1 MEWLGQIGGI
11 AGIAALIGVVLS
23 YLSSNRN
30 SCTEEFKAVLNGL
43 QIQLTNSQHE
53 NGRLLDKI
61 DKLESTIEKLE
72 TKIEKLTEEINKL
85 RTENYELRMQL
96 REQGLRG

>member
-11 AGIAALIGVVLS
+11 AGIAALVGVLLS
-23 YLSSNRN
+23 YRSSSRN
-30 SCTEEFKAVLNGL
+30 SYDEEFKIILSGL
-43 QIQLTNSQHE
+43 QMQLSNSQHE

-85 RTENYELRMQL
+85 RTENHELRMQL

>member
-11 AGIAALIGVVLS
+11 AGIAALIGVILG
-23 YLSSNRN
+23 YLSNSRN
-30 SCTEEFKAVLNGL
+30 SYTEEFKAILNGL

-61 DKLESTIEKLE
+61 DKLEN
-72 TKIEKLTEEINKL
+72 KIEKLTEEINKL
-85 RTENYELRMQL
+85 RTENHELRMQL